1 MLGGMTSVQ
10 PAAAPGAPGGPDA
23 ELAAADLL
31 VAVVRFGRAL
41 RARLGDRLVDGAG
54 NFVLHLLDG
63 GGPQRSTELAAAM
76 GVDHST
82 VSRQV
87 AALVEAGWVVSERDP
102 ADRRARR
109 LSLTEA
115 GRQALAAGMAERAA
129 VLAPALEGREADV
142 AFVARVLGDVT
153 DEQTHHHPDPFHNLE
168 EHP

>member
-1 MLGGMTSVQ
+1 M
-10 PAAAPGAPGGPDA
+10 
-23 ELAAADLL
+23 AADLL

-63 GGPQRSTELAAAM
+63 GGPQRSTELAASM

-87 AALVEAGWVVSERDP
+87 AALVEAGWVVSEPDP
-102 ADRRARR
+102 SDRRARL
-109 LSLTEA
+109 LSLTET
-115 GRQALAAGMAERAA
+115 GRQALAAGMAQRAA
-129 VLAPALEGREADV
+129 VLAPALDGREADV
-142 AFVARVLGDVT
+142 AFVAQVLGAVA
-153 DEQTHHHPDPFHNLE
+153 DELSRRDPDPFHNPE

>member
-1 MLGGMTSVQ
+1 V
-10 PAAAPGAPGGPDA
+10 
-23 ELAAADLL
+23 AADLL

-63 GGPQRSTELAAAM
+63 GGPQRSTDLAAAM

-87 AALVEAGWVVSERDP
+87 AALVEAGWVVSEPDP
-102 ADRRARR
+102 SDRRARL
-109 LSLTEA
+109 LSLTET
-115 GRQALAAGMAERAA
+115 GRKALAAGMAQRAA
-129 VLAPALEGREADV
+129 ALAPALDGREADV
-142 AFVARVLGDVT
+142 AFVAQVLGAVA
-153 DEQTHHHPDPFHNLE
+153 DELSRRDPDPFHNPE

>member
-1 MLGGMTSVQ
+1 M
-10 PAAAPGAPGGPDA
+10 
-23 ELAAADLL
+23 AADLL

-63 GGPQRSTELAAAM
+63 GGPQRSTDLAAAM

-87 AALVEAGWVVSERDP
+87 AALVEAGWVVSEPDP
-102 ADRRARR
+102 SDRRARL
-109 LSLTEA
+109 LSLTET
-115 GRQALAAGMAERAA
+115 GRQALAAGMAQRAA
-129 VLAPALEGREADV
+129 VLAPALDGREADA
-142 AFVARVLGDVT
+142 AFVAQVLGTVA
-153 DEQTHHHPDPFHNLE
+153 DELTRRDPDPFHNPE